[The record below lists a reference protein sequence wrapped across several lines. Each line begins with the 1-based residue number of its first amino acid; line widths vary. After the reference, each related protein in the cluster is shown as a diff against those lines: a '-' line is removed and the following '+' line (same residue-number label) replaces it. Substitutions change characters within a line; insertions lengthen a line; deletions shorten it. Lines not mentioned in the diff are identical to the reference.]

1 MADKFEE
8 ARVGFLSCVYWE
20 DLESFAGRYGGM
32 GEEEEDDDDEEVA
45 GDACCV
51 M

>member
-8 ARVGFLSCVYWE
+8 ARVGLLSCVYWE
-20 DLESFAGRYGGM
+20 DLEGFAGRYRGM
-32 GEEEEDDDDEEVA
+32 EEEDDDDEEEVA